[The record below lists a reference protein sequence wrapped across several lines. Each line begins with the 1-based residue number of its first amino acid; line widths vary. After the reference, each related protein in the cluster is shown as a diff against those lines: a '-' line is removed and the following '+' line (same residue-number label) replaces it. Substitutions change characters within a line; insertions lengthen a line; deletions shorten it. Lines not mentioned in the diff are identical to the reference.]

1 MPLRA
6 TSLHTGYMTTKNTHK
21 TMTNTLQPRTLILL
35 LTSIAL
41 MSLPHVLHVP
51 APIMAFFFAL
61 LIWRFTAIWKPHYLP
76 SPIIVFCLLLTGIG
90 LLIFM
95 HSGVFGRDAGT
106 MVFITALG
114 LKLLEIQ
121 TQRDLY
127 LISFLAFIVAASQ
140 FLYLQ
145 NIFMAGYIL
154 MVSISLFATLLSI
167 NAGTLNNTQALKKS
181 AIILMQAIPLMIV
194 IFIFFPRIDLP
205 RWSFLDDNNKAISGL
220 SDSLEPG
227 AISQLGL
234 SGELVF
240 RAKFTGKLP
249 KPEQRYWRGPVFS
262 YTDGKRWS
270 PSKNTYFKRHLDR
283 ISFKGEKYQYKLLM
297 EPQAKNWVFAL
308 DMPAQYPYYLQTN
321 TVHQL
326 ITQQAF
332 NKRAEYEISSYAEYN
347 TGYLTKTEHKDNL
360 QIQPQP
366 SQRINALVKQLGGLS
381 ETPETYI
388 NNLFKHFRQQEF
400 YYTLFP
406 PLLEQ
411 NPIQSFL
418 FDTKAGFC
426 GHYATAFTYLMRA
439 AGIPARVVT
448 GYQGGLYNETG
459 DFIEVRQANAHAW
472 AEVWL
477 KGKGWVRFDPTTA
490 VAPERVEND
499 VNIEQQISQQSIS
512 FAPVH
517 LDSETLSFLKSA
529 RELWS
534 SVDYSWQRWIINYT
548 RKNQL
553 NFLAGLGIN
562 SIKAMFYWMIAGGI
576 GISLVLAI
584 IIFRK
589 KKTKISLAE
598 KYYQQACQK
607 LTVLGLHKHSSEG
620 AQDFLQRVS
629 QEQPQLTEK
638 FQQISQ
644 IYYQI
649 RYKKNKQ
656 TKIALQQLKQA
667 VQQLKI

>member
-1 MPLRA
+1 
-6 TSLHTGYMTTKNTHK
+6 
-21 TMTNTLQPRTLILL
+21 MTNTLHPRTLILL
-35 LTSIAL
+35 LSSIAL

-51 APIMAFFFAL
+51 APIMAFFFSL
-61 LIWRFTAIWKPHYLP
+61 LIWRFIAIWKPDYLP

-90 LLIFM
+90 LLVFM

-145 NIFMAGYIL
+145 NVFMAGYIL

-167 NAGTLNNTQALKKS
+167 NARTLNNTQALKKS

-194 IFIFFPRIDLP
+194 IFIFFPRVDLP
-205 RWSFLDDNNKAISGL
+205 RWSFLDDNNKALSGL

-234 SGELVF
+234 SGEIVF

-249 KPEQRYWRGPVFS
+249 KPGQRYWRGPVFS

-270 PSKNTYFKRHLDR
+270 PSKNTYFKRYLDKVR
-283 ISFKGEKYQYKLLM
+283 FKGEKYQYKLLM

-326 ITQQAF
+326 TTTQAF
-332 NKRAEYEISSYAEYN
+332 NKRAEYDISSYAEYN
-347 TGYLTKTEHKDNL
+347 TGYLTKTEYKDNL

-366 SQRINALVKQLGGLS
+366 SQRINALVKKLGGLS
-381 ETPETYI
+381 EKPETYI
-388 NNLFKHFRQQEF
+388 NNLFKHFRQQKF

-406 PLLEQ
+406 PLLEK

-490 VAPERVEND
+490 VAPERVENG
-499 VNIEQQISQQSIS
+499 VNIEQQIAQQAIS
-512 FAPVH
+512 FAPVL
-517 LDSETLSFLKSA
+517 LDSKTLSFLRSA

-553 NFLAGLGIN
+553 NFLAGLGIK
-562 SIKAMFYWMIAGGI
+562 SLTAMLYSLIGSGI
-576 GISLVLAI
+576 VISLIVGLYVL
-584 IIFRK
+584 RK
-589 KKTKISLAE
+589 QKP
-598 KYYQQACQK
+598 K
-607 LTVLGLHKHSSEG
+607 LTPAQRYYAKACHKLAALHLLKQPNEG
-620 AQDFLQRVS
+620 AEDFLQRVS
-629 QEQPQLTEK
+629 KDQPQLAGA
-638 FQQISQ
+638 FQTITQLYSQ
-644 IYYQI
+644 L
-649 RYKKNKQ
+649 RYEENNNNPQ
-656 TKIALQQLKQA
+656 VLLQLKQA
-667 VQQLKI
+667 VRQFKLT

>member
-1 MPLRA
+1 
-6 TSLHTGYMTTKNTHK
+6 
-21 TMTNTLQPRTLILL
+21 MTNTLHPRTLILL
-35 LTSIAL
+35 LSSIAL

-51 APIMAFFFAL
+51 APIMAFFFGL

-90 LLIFM
+90 LLVFM

-167 NAGTLNNTQALKKS
+167 NSGTLNNKQALKKS

-194 IFIFFPRIDLP
+194 IFIFFPRVELP
-205 RWSFLDDNNKAISGL
+205 RWSFLDDDNKATSGL

-227 AISQLGL
+227 SISQLGL
-234 SGELVF
+234 SGEIVF
-240 RAKFTGKLP
+240 RAKFTGKIP
-249 KPEQRYWRGPVFS
+249 TPEQRYWRGPVFS

-270 PSKNTYFKRHLDR
+270 PSKNTYFKRYLDK

-297 EPQAKNWVFAL
+297 EPQSKNWVYAL
-308 DMPAQYPYYLQTN
+308 DMPAQYPYYLRTN

-326 ITQQAF
+326 ITKQAF
-332 NKRAEYEISSYAEYN
+332 NKRAEYDISSYAEYN
-347 TGYLTKTEHKDNL
+347 TGYLTKTEYKDNL
-360 QIQPQP
+360 QLRPKA
-366 SQRINALVKQLGGLS
+366 SERIKALVKQLGGFDGKA
-381 ETPETYI
+381 ETYI
-388 NNLFKHFRQQEF
+388 NNIFKHFHQNEF
-400 YYTLFP
+400 HYTLFP
-406 PLLEQ
+406 PLLND
-411 NPIQSFL
+411 NPIEDFL
-418 FDTKAGFC
+418 FNSKAGFC

-439 AGIPARVVT
+439 ANIPTRIVT
-448 GYQGGLYNETG
+448 GYQGGLYNESG

-490 VAPERVEND
+490 VAPDRVEND
-499 VNIEQQISQQSIS
+499 VNIEQQISQQTIS
-512 FAPVH
+512 FAPVK
-517 LDSETLSFLKSA
+517 LDSQTISFLKSA
-529 RELWS
+529 RQLWS

-553 NFLAGLGIN
+553 NFLAGLGIK
-562 SIKAMFYWMIAGGI
+562 SLTAMLYWLI
-576 GISLVLAI
+576 GSAIVISLIIGLYVL
-584 IIFRK
+584 RK
-589 KKTKISLAE
+589 QKP
-598 KYYQQACQK
+598 K
-607 LTVLGLHKHSSEG
+607 LTPAQRYYAKACHKLAPFDLIKQPSEG
-620 AQDFLQRVS
+620 EHDFLQRVS
-629 QEQPQLTEK
+629 KEQPQFAVA
-638 FQQISQ
+638 FQTITQLYSQ
-644 IYYQI
+644 L
-649 RYKKNKQ
+649 RYERQGHNLEL
-656 TKIALQQLKQA
+656 LQRLKQA
-667 VQQLKI
+667 VNQLHIKHKH